1 MPAINFLNPALLWG
15 LGLASIPII
24 IHLLFR
30 RQFKR
35 VDWAPMR
42 YLKLTIQRNR
52 RRVQLEQLLLL
63 LMRIALIA
71 LLAFLVARPVVHS
84 LGLAGWFGA
93 GSRTSHVLVL
103 DDSLSMGVAVEG
115 HTVFDRAVE
124 LATHIIRDVG
134 PQDRFTLV
142 LASQPKQPLVH
153 EVEIL
158 DAENLAQL
166 IRKQKLSSTFVS
178 WATTMEAVDEL
189 LVSSTYHTKE
199 VTLLTDLRRVGW
211 ENNLKPLAD
220 RWASEDVRLQIFDLG
235 APATHQL
242 SLDELKVQDPCV
254 LAGVPAHWEV
264 VIHNASDQSFD
275 HVEAVFLVDGKPNQ
289 LVLPPLPAGQS
300 VHVPLMATLQEP
312 GLHYLSLQLPVDDL
326 AGDNQRWTVV
336 DVRERLHVT
345 LIDGQ
350 PSSEPLASETDFLG
364 LALSLGGED
373 TASFQVEILT
383 DADLTA
389 VAHEQPDLLVLAN
402 VATLTPPQVTRLRS
416 LVEAGMGLMIFVGD
430 QVDPDNYNQL
440 LQGEGVELLP
450 AQLESVVEQPV
461 TGLVLENQS
470 PSPLD
475 AMRQLKPS
483 VLEQVKTNKYYQLRL
498 PGKSVSGV
506 RVLARWNDAESSP
519 AVVEKV
525 VGHGHVLLW
534 TTTANKSWT
543 DWPTQPSYVLA
554 MREGG
559 KAIVRTAGAHD
570 LTAGEPIRH
579 QLAPDEQV
587 VSPTIEI
594 PESDQ
599 PSSLTVET
607 SDAKVGT
614 GNKSINSDTGKS
626 ADANLNQRSSLIAT
640 PSAATTLTYI
650 GTRLA
655 GLYRMNWQTPPSG
668 AGNDLFAVN
677 PDARESDLTLIS
689 ADELKAL
696 WGELQ
701 PEIISAGAPDAELS
715 TRGEEIWRPL
725 AMCLLGLMAVEAC
738 FATWVGRQR

>member
-1 MPAINFLNPALLWG
+1 MPTINFLNPAFLWG
-15 LGLASIPII
+15 LGLGSIPII

-35 VDWAPMR
+35 IDWAPMR

-63 LMRIALIA
+63 LMRIAIIS
-71 LLAFLVARPVVHS
+71 LLAFLVARPVIHS
-84 LGLAGWFGA
+84 LGIAGWFGA

-103 DDSLSMGVAVEG
+103 DDSLSMDLAVDNR
-115 HTVFDRAVE
+115 TVFDRAVE
-124 LATHIIRDVG
+124 LATHVIRDVG

-153 EVEIL
+153 EVEVL
-158 DAENLAQL
+158 DADQLAQL
-166 IRKQKLSSTFVS
+166 IRKQRPSAAFVS
-178 WATTMEAVDEL
+178 WGATMEAVDEL
-189 LVSSTYHTKE
+189 LTSATYRTKE
-199 VTLLTDLRRVGW
+199 VTLLTDLRRAGW

-220 RWASEDVRLQIFDLG
+220 RWVGDDVHLRIFDLG
-235 APATHQL
+235 ANSTHQL
-242 SLDELKVQDPCV
+242 TLEELKAQDPCV
-254 LAGVPAHWEV
+254 LAGVPAHWEAV
-264 VIHNASDQSFD
+264 VRNSSDESLN
-275 HVEAVFLVDGKPNQ
+275 HVAAVLLVDGKPNQ
-289 LVLPPLPAGQS
+289 LVLPPLPSGQS
-300 VHVPLMATLQEP
+300 VHVPLTATFQEP
-312 GLHYLSLQLPVDDL
+312 GLHHLSLQLPADDL
-326 AGDNQRWTVV
+326 AADNQRWTVV
-336 DVRERLHVT
+336 DVRERLHVM

-364 LALSLGGED
+364 LALSLGGD
-373 TASFQVEILT
+373 DSASFQVEILT
-383 DADLTA
+383 DADMAA
-389 VAHEQPDLLVLAN
+389 VVHDQPDLLVLAN
-402 VATLTPPQVTRLRS
+402 VAAITPPQAARLRS

-450 AQLESVVEQPV
+450 AQLESIVEQPV
-461 TGLVLENQS
+461 TGLVLESNS

-475 AMRQLKPS
+475 ALRQLKAS

-498 PGKSVSGV
+498 PGEAVPGV
-506 RVLARWNDAESSP
+506 RVLARWNDADSSP

-525 VGHGHVLLW
+525 VGRGRVLLW

-559 KAIVRTAGAHD
+559 KAVVRPTGAHD
-570 LTAGEPIRH
+570 LTAGEAIRRP
-579 QLAPDEQV
+579 LPPDVQV
-587 VSPTIEI
+587 TSPTIEI
-594 PESDQ
+594 PDSDQ
-599 PSSLTVET
+599 PLPLAVDSSSSATVET
-607 SDAKVGT
+607 SSKLSSGASLKPDEGETQTPAHSDVPT
-614 GNKSINSDTGKS
+614 LAYSDT
-626 ADANLNQRSSLIAT
+626 R
-640 PSAATTLTYI
+640 
-650 GTRLA
+650 RA
-655 GLYRMNWQTPPSG
+655 GLYRLNWQTPPSG

-677 PDARESDLTLIS
+677 PDARESDLTPIT
-689 ADELKAL
+689 ADELKNL

-701 PEIISAGAPDAELS
+701 PEIIAAGAPDADLT